1 MEKAAPST
9 VIAKGSRIGTVTHY
23 FSKIGVAVI
32 ELAGNLKVGD
42 SIVIAG
48 RGQEFAQPV
57 SSLQVEH
64 EQVAAAKKGD
74 AVGLKVSQ
82 PVKDGDA
89 VYLQG

>member
-1 MEKAAPST
+1 MEKAGPAT
-9 VIAKGSRIGTVTHY
+9 EIAKGSRIGTVTHY

-32 ELAGNLKVGD
+32 ELTGNLKVGD
-42 SIVIAG
+42 NIVIAG

-57 SSLQVEH
+57 GSLQVEH
-64 EQVAAAKKGD
+64 EQVSAAKKGD
-74 AVGLKVSQ
+74 AVGLKALQ